1 MAAFSTC
8 NYLGDHMHIIT
19 HREVIRFSIHIKVV
33 DTIED
38 IVCKPGRLIIKTIVE
53 VPWTV

>member
-1 MAAFSTC
+1 
-8 NYLGDHMHIIT
+8 MHIIT

-53 VPWTV
+53 VPRTV